1 MCVSWGGANKGDQK
15 TTISSGLSHLLNQ
28 VSYKGTCTFKEQTL
42 FLEGWVN
49 WTTALNYPVVLLN
62 HMRSP
67 VL

>member
-42 FLEGWVN
+42 FFGGVGKLDRCIKLSSGL
-49 WTTALNYPVVLLN
+49 T
-62 HMRSP
+62 
-67 VL
+67 

>member
-1 MCVSWGGANKGDQK
+1 MCISWGGANKGDQK
-15 TTISSGLSHLLNQ
+15 TMISSGLSHLLNQ
-28 VSYKGTCTFKEQTL
+28 VSYKGTL